1 MERCSSHI
9 TWIQEAGLGVGV
21 SNTIADMKPLCD
33 VITEN
38 DCDHSAV
45 AEVINRYVL
54 NQ

>member
-1 MERCSSHI
+1 M
-9 TWIQEAGLGVGV
+9 IQAAGLGVGV

-54 NQ
+54 KQ